1 MFTPPHDGAAVA
13 PLPAT
18 GRPAAAPA
26 PAPPAPFAQVPASTA
41 GHFALCL
48 YGAILELLVHLERL
62 GELSG
67 TPLDAALRR
76 YPFLDRYLDEIRRE
90 LPDGLA
96 WTEAVRWWR
105 EQLAHRERSLPRT
118 RLPLRDLLV
127 EGGLDA
133 DARAAFL
140 LVGLVE
146 EDSRFGTLFAE
157 LSAPLAY
164 RRPTL
169 ELIGQI
175 LGGTGAPIGTGA
187 MTLCRGLLAAG
198 YVEIVDERAPRA
210 EWVLRVPPLLWDA
223 ARGEREG
230 LVPGWCR
237 LHGDAV
243 ASLDE
248 LLLPPALIE
257 RLARL
262 PALASRPGAGARAQ
276 DAGSLRVLIL
286 RSLPGN
292 DLTAIAGAVA
302 QMLRRS
308 LIEVDS
314 AHAGAEDALRP
325 LGALATLTHG
335 LPFLSYDLAPG
346 ETVSLPRLD
355 GYGGLVVVALGP
367 EGGLAAQDG
376 AATLTLEV
384 PPPDLSLRRRLWQR
398 SLGEGG
404 AADMEGIAERHQLGG
419 DYIRRAAAIARDRA
433 ALDGRAQ
440 VTPDDAREATRTL
453 GRQLLDNLAVLLP
466 ADGDWGQLVCGPG
479 TGGKLAELERRC
491 RHRERLLAHLGAGFR
506 GNANRG
512 VRALFTGASGTGKTF
527 AARILAAEL
536 GMDLYRV
543 DLAAVVN
550 KYIGETEKNLHRVL
564 SRAEALDVVL
574 LLDEG
579 DALLGGRTEVRSSND
594 RYANLETNYL
604 LQRLEGYQGIVVV
617 TTNLGDNI
625 DSAFQRRMDVVVPFL
640 LPGAEER
647 RRILDLHLPDAHALP
662 AALLERVATRCQ
674 LSGGQLR
681 NAALHASLLALD
693 EGIPVAARHLEA
705 AVSSE
710 YRKARAAY
718 PLADRHSR
726 SRHGGVEGFINA
738 LWTH

>member
-1 MFTPPHDGAAVA
+1 MFTPPHDGAAIA
-13 PLPAT
+13 PLPPT
-18 GRPAAAPA
+18 GPQGAPAAA
-26 PAPPAPFAQVPASTA
+26 APFAQVPKTAA

-48 YGAILELLVHLERL
+48 YGAILELLVHMQRL

-67 TPLDAALRR
+67 TPLNTTIRR

-90 LPDGLA
+90 LPDRLA
-96 WTEAVRWWR
+96 WPEAVGWWR

-127 EGGLDA
+127 DGGLDA
-133 DARAAFL
+133 DARSAFL

-157 LSAPLAY
+157 LSAPLAH

-169 ELIGQI
+169 ELVGQI

-187 MTLCRGLLAAG
+187 MTLCRDLLGAG
-198 YVEIVDERAPRA
+198 YLEIVDDRAPRA

-230 LVPGWCR
+230 LAPGWCR
-237 LHGDAV
+237 LHGDA
-243 ASLDE
+243 ATSLDE
-248 LLLPPALIE
+248 LLLPPELIE

-262 PALASRPGAGARAQ
+262 PALTLRSGPGRLGEASGGVRA
-276 DAGSLRVLIL
+276 LVL

-292 DLTAIAGAVA
+292 DLTALAGAVA
-302 QMLRRS
+302 QLFGRS

-314 AHAGAEDALRP
+314 GHAGAEEPLRR
-325 LGALATLTHG
+325 LGPLATLTHG
-335 LPFLSYDLAPG
+335 LPFLSCDLTPG
-346 ETVSLPRLD
+346 ETVPMPGLD
-355 GYGGLVVVALGP
+355 GYGGLVVIALGP
-367 EGGLAAQDG
+367 EGGLATQEG
-376 AATLTLEV
+376 TATLTLEV
-384 PPPDLSLRRRLWQR
+384 PPPDLALRRLLWQR
-398 SLGEGG
+398 SLGEAG
-404 AADMEGIAERHQLGG
+404 AADVDAIAERHQLGG
-419 DYIRRAAAIARDRA
+419 GYIRRAAAIARDRA

-440 VTPDDAREATRTL
+440 VTPDDAREATRAL
-453 GRQLLDNLAVLLP
+453 GRQLLDSLAVPLT

-479 TGGKLAELERRC
+479 TSAKLAELQRRC
-491 RHRERLLAHLGAGFR
+491 RHRERLLDHLGPGFR
-506 GNANRG
+506 RNANRG

-527 AARILAAEL
+527 AVRILAAEL

-579 DALLGGRTEVRSSND
+579 DALLGGRTEVRTAND

-640 LPGAEER
+640 LPRAEER
-647 RRILDLHLPDAHALP
+647 WRILDLHLPDDHAVP
-662 AALLERVATRCQ
+662 VALLDRIANSCQ

-693 EGIPVAARHLEA
+693 EGAGVVAAHHLEA
-705 AVSSE
+705 AIGSE
-710 YRKARAAY
+710 YRKAGAAH
-718 PLADRHSR
+718 PLGVQASR
-726 SRHGGVEGFINA
+726 RGRHGGVEGFIGA
-738 LWTH
+738 LAEL